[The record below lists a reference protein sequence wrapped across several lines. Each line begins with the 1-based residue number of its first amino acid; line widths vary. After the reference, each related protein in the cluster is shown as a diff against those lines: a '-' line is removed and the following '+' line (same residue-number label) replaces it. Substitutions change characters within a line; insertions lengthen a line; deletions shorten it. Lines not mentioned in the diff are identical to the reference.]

1 MTFVNQPSLTSTF
14 LAACSEAP
22 LASSRARFWPEVA
35 GSSVLLIT
43 GMPLVNAL
51 AGGQLLIEEYS

>member
-22 LASSRARFWPEVA
+22 LASSRARFWPELA

-51 AGGQLLIEEYS
+51 AGG